1 MVWNVFKVNNTNQKT
16 LEQCQQRRSGA
27 FKVEFE
33 HISIFQYFHIHFE
46 QVNVHWDH
54 IIRVYVIKDLL
65 L

>member
-1 MVWNVFKVNNTNQKT
+1 MKT